1 MKTNSKQLPPLT
13 SALMLQFLDWVASRD
28 RTHAEAMEAWR
39 TSCPRMT
46 IWEDAIDA
54 RLIRLK
60 RAEQATKGSAR
71 VFLTS
76 RGHALLESGRTDISL
91 VPRRR

>member
-1 MKTNSKQLPPLT
+1 MTKQTQPLA

-46 IWEDAIDA
+46 VWEDAIDA
-54 RLIRLK
+54 GLIRLK
-60 RAEQATKGSAR
+60 RAEQATKGSVR

-76 RGHALLESGRTDISL
+76 RGRALLESGRTNISAIT
-91 VPRRR
+91 RGR